1 MCMCVGVRACV
12 HVCACVRACVSVCV
26 HCVEGS
32 LWDWA
37 CRAKLIKLVVCMWF
51 LKHVYLCFA
60 GASVEVLVDH
70 SEVLYG
76 IFFQDQ
82 QMKQNFAA
90 YPELVCVD
98 ATNCWNCIFLSM

>member
-1 MCMCVGVRACV
+1 MFVIVLS
-12 HVCACVRACVSVCV
+12 VCACVCVCTCMHVCV
-26 HCVEGS
+26 CVCCVEGS

-37 CRAKLIKLVVCMWF
+37 CTAKLIKLVVCMWF

-60 GASVEVLVDH
+60 GASVKVLVDH
-70 SEVLYG
+70 SEVLHG
-76 IFFQDQ
+76 IFQDQ

-98 ATNCWNCIFLSM
+98 ATNCWNCIFLSI

>member
-1 MCMCVGVRACV
+1 MFVLVLSVCVCMCVGVRACV
-12 HVCACVRACVSVCV
+12 HVCACVRACVCVCTCMRVCV
-26 HCVEGS
+26 CCVKGS

-37 CRAKLIKLVVCMWF
+37 CRAKLIKLVVCRRF

-70 SEVLYG
+70 FEVLHG

-82 QMKQNFAA
+82 QISKI
-90 YPELVCVD
+90 LLL
-98 ATNCWNCIFLSM
+98 TLS